1 MYLFVLY
8 VFQLVACNTTPN
20 LMQTKLDLSCCFAHQ
35 FTVHNFW
42 PPWISTFNNL
52 PPIKDPSV
60 LTQEHNFHKWM
71 LDLITTHNLGVPSCL
86 NTTLV
91 HWNLFGFFNGWAMEN
106 KMYKVILL
114 VFMNQGCAINLEHIS
129 ILLELSPMDKSST
142 IFHWSGV
149 TSTKWI
155 DLSER

>member
-1 MYLFVLY
+1 MTATMRAFIFSGMEVSSCHSFILFWAFFYFNGPVWGRN
-8 VFQLVACNTTPN
+8 FGPFGTKCDPN
-20 LMQTKLDLSCCFAHQ
+20 
-35 FTVHNFW
+35 V
-42 PPWISTFNNL
+42 PPRPL
-52 PPIKDPSV
+52 
-60 LTQEHNFHKWM
+60 FHKWM

>member
-1 MYLFVLY
+1 MALKFSR
-8 VFQLVACNTTPN
+8 NN
-20 LMQTKLDLSCCFAHQ
+20 EETKLCPIFWVELSNREEEHISWPKYFLDLSCSNNALY
-35 FTVHNFW
+35 VHNAF
-42 PPWISTFNNL
+42 PLQMFSASMGHFLRFLMYILIHSTSPRTL
-52 PPIKDPSV
+52 
-60 LTQEHNFHKWM
+60 
-71 LDLITTHNLGVPSCL
+71 PSCL

-129 ILLELSPMDKSST
+129 ILLELSPMDKQH